1 MSKFAKMASV
11 EITVRH
17 LVHLFVPNFYL
28 GTMLNLRH
36 REGKSLVVR
45 MDDKSSRQF
54 WLDFFFVKI
63 EVVVDDVISFP
74 EAWNRTRKYLYFAF
88 TFLNSRVL

>member
-1 MSKFAKMASV
+1 MGEV
-11 EITVRH
+11 
-17 LVHLFVPNFYL
+17 
-28 GTMLNLRH
+28 
-36 REGKSLVVR
+36 LVVR
-45 MDDKSSRQF
+45 IDDKGSHQF